1 MFRAW
6 LLELVNGEPAFAI
19 SEQVLTSVIRIT
31 THPRIFREPTALAD
45 AITFTES
52 IQQHPNCRVVRSS
65 PQHWS
70 SFVRLCKTT
79 NAKANLIT
87 DAWFAALAIE
97 SGCTWITTDRD
108 FRASPGSRGSI
119 PSTIPPPSR
128 IPLSFLPWSLYRALV
143 HLVDPFEKP
152 WVPAIR
158 LRLGPDLVQCVAVVE
173 DTVFHDVKDVRRVA
187 DIVQRIGV
195 QHH

>member
-1 MFRAW
+1 MNLLDVNVLIYSFRRDSEQHDMFRAW
-6 LLELVNGEPAFAI
+6 LLELVNGKPAFAI

-108 FRASPGSRGSI
+108 FARFPGLTWQHPLDHSAAI
-119 PSTIPPPSR
+119 ENPS
-128 IPLSFLPWSLYRALV
+128 
-143 HLVDPFEKP
+143 
-152 WVPAIR
+152 
-158 LRLGPDLVQCVAVVE
+158 
-173 DTVFHDVKDVRRVA
+173 
-187 DIVQRIGV
+187 
-195 QHH
+195 

>member
-6 LLELVNGEPAFAI
+6 LLELVNGKPAFAI

-108 FRASPGSRGSI
+108 FARFPGLTWQHPLDHSAAI
-119 PSTIPPPSR
+119 ENPS
-128 IPLSFLPWSLYRALV
+128 
-143 HLVDPFEKP
+143 
-152 WVPAIR
+152 
-158 LRLGPDLVQCVAVVE
+158 
-173 DTVFHDVKDVRRVA
+173 
-187 DIVQRIGV
+187 
-195 QHH
+195 